1 MGGES
6 AVSSE
11 TFPVPTVITITD
23 PADPR
28 IAAYRDVR
36 ERDLVGREGC
46 FIAEGEVVLRHLVGQ
61 GAVRGMG
68 TGHRPLS
75 LLLAA
80 KRVAAL
86 EYLWDGLPD
95 DVPVYAAEQAV
106 MDAVAGFPLHRGIL
120 ALGRRGE
127 PVAPGDLLGG
137 LGPRAVVVVAC
148 GIGNHDN
155 MGGIFRNAAAF
166 GADGVLLDSGCC
178 DPLYRKA
185 TRVSVGATLRVPT
198 VRLEAGADPVAV
210 LEHHGFTVLSL
221 SPSGAETLNR
231 LTRPDR
237 VALLLGSE
245 GPGLPAAV
253 LARTRTVR
261 IPMARGFD
269 SLNVATTSGIV
280 LHHLVCGGE

>member
-1 MGGES
+1 MLWLAES
-6 AVSSE
+6 AAPSE
-11 TFPVPTVITITD
+11 VPVPSVIPIHD
-23 PADPR
+23 PSDPR

-61 GAVRGMG
+61 GPA
-68 TGHRPLS
+68 GHRPLS

-86 EYLWDGLPD
+86 EPLWAGLPD
-95 DVPVYAAEQAV
+95 GVPVYAAEQAV
-106 MDAVAGFPLHRGIL
+106 MDAIVGFALHRGIL
-120 ALGRRGE
+120 ALGRRAD
-127 PVAPGDLLGG
+127 PLPPDALLAG
-137 LGPRAVVVVAC
+137 LGPRAVVVAAC

-166 GADGVLLDSGCC
+166 GAGGVLLDSGCC

-185 TRVSVGATLRVPT
+185 TRVSVGATLRVPFA
-198 VRLEAGADPVAV
+198 RLAAGDDPVAV
-210 LEHHGFTVLSL
+210 LARHGFTVLSL
-221 SPSGAETLNR
+221 SPAGAEVLSR
-231 LTRPDR
+231 LGRPDR

-245 GPGLPAAV
+245 GPGLPASV

-261 IPMARGFD
+261 IPMAAGFD

-280 LHHLVCGGE
+280 LHHLVCVGE